1 MADRDRFLE
10 GSILIK
16 CADELNVLQIKYR
29 ARAEMWETQ
38 MRLPRIQGLPLSL
51 FISFPSHTTLRGGL
65 LSIHPSQ
72 TNV

>member
-38 MRLPRIQGLPLSL
+38 IRLPYNKGGVQFLMYSSVLSYNYLRPPNALP
-51 FISFPSHTTLRGGL
+51 
-65 LSIHPSQ
+65 
-72 TNV
+72 